1 MDSTSRIL
9 GRAAGSNVVHDV
21 HGEDATLADV
31 DTKLKGAPPTQKELE
46 HHAHETPRE
55 IAARARDGMH
65 VGLVEALELPKRYVD
80 RVASNRTEETDHAAI
95 AVNLRADP
103 AAMAALQSRCDE
115 GRKAAEIMLATR
127 AGAGSFFRNN
137 PGIYEQWENDAA
149 FRAGFD
155 STVLSVS
162 ICGPVRC

>member
-9 GRAAGSNVVHDV
+9 GRAAGSNADV

-31 DTKLKGAPPTQKELE
+31 DTKLKGAPPTAKELE
-46 HHAHETPRE
+46 HADATPRE
-55 IAARARDGMH
+55 IEARARDGMH
-65 VGLVEALELPKRYVD
+65 VGLARALDLPKAYVD
-80 RVASNRTEETDHAAI
+80 RVASNRTEATDHAAI
-95 AVNLRADP
+95 ATTLKADP
-103 AAMAALQSRCDE
+103 QFATLQARCDE

-127 AGAGSFFRNN
+127 AGAGSFFRHN
-137 PGIYEQWENDAA
+137 PAIYEQWQNDAA

>member
-9 GRAAGSNVVHDV
+9 GRAAGSNAEL

-31 DTKLKGAPPTQKELE
+31 DTKLKGAPPTQKEL
-46 HHAHETPRE
+46 AHRPNETPRE
-55 IAARARDGMH
+55 IDARARDGMH
-65 VGLVEALELPKRYVD
+65 VGLVEALKLPKAYVE
-80 RVASNRTEETDHAAI
+80 RVSAGRTEETDHAAI
-95 AVNLRADP
+95 AAKLASDP

-115 GRKAAEIMLATR
+115 GRRAAEIMLASR

-137 PGIYEQWENDAA
+137 PAIYEQWQNDAA